1 MVIHH
6 DKMAYGKLDS
16 LSEKFSEEKLKQM
29 AECLSRRDDGEKDGA
44 RGGKTEQGGAGK
56 VEPKQA
62 IKKAPG
68 AGAREQ

>member
-29 AECLSRRDDGEKDGA
+29 AERLSRGDDGEKDGE

-68 AGAREQ
+68 AGARAQ